1 MGIFLHNF
9 KLRMSFISP
18 KNYVFDWLSANLSES
33 DIKKKMKPLD
43 ENTMTAN
50 TFSKRNMLNRES

>member
-33 DIKKKMKPLD
+33 DIKKRMKPLD
-43 ENTMTAN
+43 ENTMITN
-50 TFSKRNMLNRES
+50 TFSKRNM